1 MKKILFVT
9 ESLDKGGA
17 EKVLYDILRNIDLS
31 KYKIDILLFENKGI
45 YIEKVEKLGISVNY
59 IFNERKDL
67 INNIIYRKC
76 KSMIIG
82 IIKYFYS
89 YYPFFVKDLKNKKY
103 DTEIAFLE
111 GHSGILVSN
120 RKNNS
125 KKISW
130 VHTDL
135 LKHRVIDK
143 KSELNAYLKMDKIV
157 CVSENSKISLLKLYP
172 ELINKIE
179 VVYNPIDKEEILKK
193 SKEKVNITF
202 NKNKVNIMTIGRLI
216 KIKGYEILLQSHNK
230 LIKEGLDYNLMI
242 LGEGPERKKLEKYIK
257 ENNLENNTQLLG
269 FKENPYSYLKEADIF
284 ISSSRYEGY
293 PLVLCEALCL
303 EKPIIAT
310 NCNGS
315 KEILENGKYGL
326 LVAIEN
332 VDDLAIKMKKMI
344 LNNDLRKKYSEL
356 AKEKSKKFEIKKIL
370 KQITKLL

>member
-269 FKENPYSYLKEADIF
+269 FKENPYSYLKEADIN
-284 ISSSRYEGY
+284 ISAS
-293 PLVLCEALCL
+293 
-303 EKPIIAT
+303 
-310 NCNGS
+310 
-315 KEILENGKYGL
+315 
-326 LVAIEN
+326 
-332 VDDLAIKMKKMI
+332 D
-344 LNNDLRKKYSEL
+344 RKSVV
-356 AKEKSKKFEIKKIL
+356 
-370 KQITKLL
+370 

>member
-45 YIEKVEKLGISVNY
+45 YIEKVEKLGIFVNY

-76 KSMIIG
+76 KSMIIS

-89 YYPFFVKDLKNKKY
+89 YYPFFIKDLRNKKY

-130 VHTDL
+130 IHTDL
-135 LKHRVIDK
+135 LKHRVINK
-143 KSELNAYLKMDKIV
+143 KSELNAYLKMDKII

-179 VVYNPIDKEEILKK
+179 VIFNPIDKENILKN
-193 SKEKVNITF
+193 SQENI
-202 NKNKVNIMTIGRLI
+202 NLEKNKINVITIGRLI
-216 KIKGYEILLQSHNK
+216 KIKGYDILLQAHNK
-230 LIKEGLDYNLMI
+230 LIKEGLDYNLII
-242 LGEGPERKKLEKYIK
+242 LGEGLERNNLEKYIK
-257 ENNLENNTQLLG
+257 ENNLENKTQLLG
-269 FKENPYSYLKEADIF
+269 FKENPYPYLKKSDIF

-293 PLVLCEALCL
+293 PLVLCEAICL

-315 KEILENGKYGL
+315 KEILENGKYGIL
-326 LVAIEN
+326 TEIEN
-332 VDDLAIKMKKMI
+332 VEDLAKKMKEMI
-344 LNNDLRKKYSEL
+344 LNKTLRQKYSNL
-356 AKEKSKKFEIKKIL
+356 SKERAEKLDMEKVIKEIINL
-370 KQITKLL
+370 F

>member
-31 KYKIDILLFENKGI
+31 KYKIDILLFENKGV
-45 YIEKVEKLGISVNY
+45 YIEKIEKLGISVNY
-59 IFNERKDL
+59 IFNERKDF

-89 YYPFFVKDLKNKKY
+89 YCPFLIKNLKNKKY

-130 VHTDL
+130 IHTDL
-135 LKHRVIDK
+135 LKHRVINK
-143 KSELNAYLKMDKIV
+143 KSELNAYLKMDKII

-172 ELINKIE
+172 VLINKIE
-179 VVYNPIDKEEILKK
+179 VIFNPIDKENILKN
-193 SKEKVNITF
+193 SQENI
-202 NKNKVNIMTIGRLI
+202 NLEKNKINVITIGRLI
-216 KIKGYEILLQSHNK
+216 KIKGYDILLQAHNK
-230 LIKEGLDYNLMI
+230 LIKEGLDYNLII
-242 LGEGPERKKLEKYIK
+242 LGEGVER
-257 ENNLENNTQLLG
+257 NNLEEYIKKNNLGARTQLLG
-269 FKENPYSYLKEADIF
+269 FKENPYPYLKKSDIF

-293 PLVLCEALCL
+293 PLVLCEAICL

-315 KEILENGKYGL
+315 KEILENGKYGIL
-326 LVAIEN
+326 TEIGN
-332 VDDLAIKMKKMI
+332 VEDLAKKMKEMI
-344 LNNDLRKKYSEL
+344 LNKTLRQKYSNL
-356 AKEKSKKFEIKKIL
+356 SKERAEKLDMEKVIKEIINL
-370 KQITKLL
+370 F